1 MEEKKKKPK
10 KVRLSE
16 EAISEAIWS
25 EAETIN
31 GIPISAEEI
40 LVILRSEII
49 DISKKIA
56 KSKRQKSKK
65 FWNANLF
72 KSRDEHPLIEVLYDY
87 FQVAKQ
93 IDSIPS
99 FGEYYDYGKFGRHL
113 FPPAIFVDKGALVK
127 ETWSV
132 DLADS
137 VFMIFQIWN
146 TERKKEERL
155 RIKREQTLD
164 LGKNLRVEEE
174 CLRLIEHH
182 KSKTRTADH
191 NIELM
196 EEMIAV
202 YQKLGSLA
210 KLEQALGTEVSRESF
225 RHLVRVPSE
234 LRELVNNGK
243 LSSDPIIA
251 TEIAIHATDYFEWDQ
266 EESGIKDVI
275 SLAKDMAKTFK
286 DQLSLRREF
295 FTTKDDYSKPV
306 TSSKTSELKEI
317 FEEWPVKESKYEWER
332 GDRTQNQYRF
342 IVFYS
347 KVIGAVRFV
356 RRWEYEKGRRIS
368 FAWASQ
374 MIDEI
379 KQSRNVKEFLQ
390 EHQDEFND

>member
-31 GIPISAEEI
+31 GIPISAEEK

-56 KSKRQKSKK
+56 KSKRQRSKN

-72 KSRDEHPLIEVLYDY
+72 KSRDEHALIEVLSDY

-99 FGEYYDYGKFGRHL
+99 FSKYYDYGKFGRHN
-113 FPPAIFVDKGALVK
+113 FPPAMFVDKGGLVK
-127 ETWSV
+127 EIWSM

-243 LSSDPIIA
+243 LISDPILA
-251 TEIAIHATDYFEWDQ
+251 TDIAIHATDYFEWDQ

-286 DQLSLRREF
+286 DHLSLRREF
-295 FTTKDDYSKPV
+295 FVTKDDYSKPV

-347 KVIGAVRFV
+347 KVIDAVRFV

-368 FAWASQ
+368 FIWASQ

-379 KQSRNVKEFLQ
+379 KQSGNVKEFLQ
-390 EHQDEFND
+390 EHQNEFND

>member
-16 EAISEAIWS
+16 EAISEAMWS

-31 GIPISAEEI
+31 GIPISAEEK

-56 KSKRQKSKK
+56 KSKRQRSKK

-99 FGEYYDYGKFGRHL
+99 FSKYYDYGKFGGHN
-113 FPPAIFVDKGALVK
+113 FPPAMFVDKGGLVK
-127 ETWSV
+127 EIWSM

-146 TERKKEERL
+146 TERKKEELL

-243 LSSDPIIA
+243 LSSDPILA
-251 TEIAIHATDYFEWDQ
+251 TDIAIHATDYFEWDQ
-266 EESGIKDVI
+266 EMELKEDVI
-275 SLAKDMAKTFK
+275 SLAKDIAKTFK
-286 DQLSLRREF
+286 ENLDLRREYF
-295 FTTKDDYSKPV
+295 LTKDDYSKPV

-317 FEEWPVKESKYEWER
+317 FEDWPVKESKYPWKQ
-332 GDRTQNQYRF
+332 GDRTQKQYRF

-368 FAWASQ
+368 NALASQ

-379 KQSRNVKEFLQ
+379 KQNGNVKEFLQ
-390 EHQDEFND
+390 EHQNEFND

>member
-16 EAISEAIWS
+16 EAISEAMWS

-31 GIPISAEEI
+31 GIPISAEEK

-56 KSKRQKSKK
+56 KSKRQRSKK

-99 FGEYYDYGKFGRHL
+99 FSKYYDYGKFGRHN
-113 FPPAIFVDKGALVK
+113 FPPAMFVDKGGLVK
-127 ETWSV
+127 EIWSM

-243 LSSDPIIA
+243 LISDPILA
-251 TEIAIHATDYFEWDQ
+251 TDIAIHATDCFNWDQ
-266 EESGIKDVI
+266 EESKIQDVI
-275 SLAKDMAKTFK
+275 SLAKDIAKTFK
-286 DQLSLRREF
+286 ENLDLRREYF
-295 FTTKDDYSKPV
+295 LTKDDYSKPV

-317 FEEWPVKESKYEWER
+317 FDDWPVKESKYEWER

-379 KQSRNVKEFLQ
+379 KQNGNVKEFLQ
-390 EHQDEFND
+390 EHQNEFND

>member
-16 EAISEAIWS
+16 EAISEAMWS

-31 GIPISAEEI
+31 GIPISAEEK

-56 KSKRQKSKK
+56 KSKRQRSKK

-99 FGEYYDYGKFGRHL
+99 FSKYYDYGKFGRHN
-113 FPPAIFVDKGALVK
+113 FPPAMFVDKGGLVK
-127 ETWSV
+127 EIWSM

-243 LSSDPIIA
+243 LSSDPILA
-251 TEIAIHATDYFEWDQ
+251 TDIAIHATDYFEWDQ
-266 EESGIKDVI
+266 EMELKEDVI
-275 SLAKDMAKTFK
+275 SLAKDIAKTFK
-286 DQLSLRREF
+286 ENLDLRREYF
-295 FTTKDDYSKPV
+295 LTKDDYSKPV

-317 FEEWPVKESKYEWER
+317 FDDWPVKESKYEWER

-368 FAWASQ
+368 NALASQ

-379 KQSRNVKEFLQ
+379 KQSGNVKEFLQ
-390 EHQDEFND
+390 EHQNEFND

>member
-1 MEEKKKKPK
+1 MEKN
-10 KVRLSE
+10 
-16 EAISEAIWS
+16 I
-25 EAETIN
+25 
-31 GIPISAEEI
+31 AEEYLI
-40 LVILRSEII
+40 NLRSEII
-49 DISKKIA
+49 DTSKKIA
-56 KSKRQKSKK
+56 KSKRQISKN

-72 KSRDEHPLIEVLYDY
+72 KSRDGRALIEVLCDY

-99 FGEYYDYGKFGRHL
+99 FGEYYNYGKFGRHH
-113 FPPAIFVDKGALVK
+113 FPPAIFVDKGSLVK
-127 ETWSV
+127 EIWSM

-146 TERKKEERL
+146 TERKKEEHL
-155 RIKREQTLD
+155 KIKRKQTLD

-174 CLRLIEHH
+174 CLKLVKRHN
-182 KSKTRTADH
+182 SKTRTADH

-202 YQKLGSLA
+202 YQKLGSL
-210 KLEQALGTEVSRESF
+210 KTLELKIGVPDLRESF

-243 LSSDPIIA
+243 LSSDPILA
-251 TEIAIHATDYFEWDQ
+251 TEIAIHATDYFKWDQ

-286 DQLSLRREF
+286 ANLSLRREF

-306 TSSKTSELKEI
+306 SSSKTSELKEI

-347 KVIGAVRFV
+347 KVIDAVRFV

-368 FAWASQ
+368 FALASQ

-379 KQSRNVKEFLQ
+379 KKNGNVKEFLQ
-390 EHQDEFND
+390 EHENEFND

>member
-31 GIPISAEEI
+31 GIPISAEEK

-56 KSKRQKSKK
+56 KSKRQRSKN

-72 KSRDEHPLIEVLYDY
+72 KSRDEYALIEVLYDY

-99 FGEYYDYGKFGRHL
+99 FSKYYDYGKFGRHN
-113 FPPAIFVDKGALVK
+113 FPPAMFVDKGGLVK
-127 ETWSV
+127 EIWSM

-243 LSSDPIIA
+243 LISDPILA
-251 TEIAIHATDYFEWDQ
+251 TDIAIHATDYFEWDQ

-286 DQLSLRREF
+286 DHLSLRREF
-295 FTTKDDYSKPV
+295 FVTKDDYSKPV

-317 FEEWPVKESKYEWER
+317 FDDWPVKESKYEWER

-368 FAWASQ
+368 FALASQ

-379 KQSRNVKEFLQ
+379 KQNGNVKEFLQ
-390 EHQDEFND
+390 EHQNEFND

>member
-40 LVILRSEII
+40 LMLIHGEII
-49 DISKKIA
+49 VFSRGINKRNLESFKNSVLL
-56 KSKRQKSKK
+56 KSIDGHI
-65 FWNANLF
+65 F
-72 KSRDEHPLIEVLYDY
+72 IEVLFNY
-87 FQVAKQ
+87 FQVAKKKGF
-93 IDSIPS
+93 IPS
-99 FGEYYDYGKFGRHL
+99 LGEYDESEDAKFGRHC
-113 FPPAIFVDKGALVK
+113 FPPAMSADKGVLVK

-132 DLADS
+132 DLANNVS
-137 VFMIFQIWN
+137 MIWYDWN
-146 TERKKEERL
+146 QNHTKKTE
-155 RIKREQTLD
+155 

-174 CLRLIEHH
+174 CLILVKHH

-210 KLEQALGTEVSRESF
+210 KLEQALGTKVSRESF

-286 DQLSLRREF
+286 ANLSLRREF

-306 TSSKTSELKEI
+306 TSSKTSEKKEI
-317 FEEWPVKESKYEWER
+317 FDDWPVKESKYEWKR

-347 KVIGAVRFV
+347 KVIDAVRFV

-368 FAWASQ
+368 FALASQ

-379 KQSRNVKEFLQ
+379 KKNGNVKEFLQ
-390 EHQDEFND
+390 EYQDEFND

>member
-1 MEEKKKKPK
+1 M
-10 KVRLSE
+10 
-16 EAISEAIWS
+16 
-25 EAETIN
+25 
-31 GIPISAEEI
+31 
-40 LVILRSEII
+40 
-49 DISKKIA
+49 
-56 KSKRQKSKK
+56 
-65 FWNANLF
+65 
-72 KSRDEHPLIEVLYDY
+72 
-87 FQVAKQ
+87 
-93 IDSIPS
+93 
-99 FGEYYDYGKFGRHL
+99 
-113 FPPAIFVDKGALVK
+113 FVDKGGLVK
-127 ETWSV
+127 EIWSV

-155 RIKREQTLD
+155 RIKR
-164 LGKNLRVEEE
+164 KNLQVEEE

-196 EEMIAV
+196 EEMIAA

-225 RHLVRVPSE
+225 RHLVRVPPE
-234 LRELVNNGK
+234 LKELVDNGK

-266 EESGIKDVI
+266 EEYGLKDVI

-286 DQLSLRREF
+286 ANLSLRREF

-306 TSSKTSELKEI
+306 SSSKTSELKEI

-347 KVIGAVRFV
+347 KVIDAVRFV

-368 FAWASQ
+368 FALASQ

-379 KQSRNVKEFLQ
+379 KQNGNVKEFLQ
-390 EHQDEFND
+390 EHQNEFNY

>member
-16 EAISEAIWS
+16 EAISEAMWS

-31 GIPISAEEI
+31 GIPISAEEK

-56 KSKRQKSKK
+56 KSKRQRSKK

-72 KSRDEHPLIEVLYDY
+72 KSRDEYPLIEVLYDY

-99 FGEYYDYGKFGRHL
+99 FSKYYDYGKFGRHN
-113 FPPAIFVDKGALVK
+113 FPPAMFVDKGGLVK
-127 ETWSV
+127 EIWSV

-155 RIKREQTLD
+155 RIKR
-164 LGKNLRVEEE
+164 KNLQVEEE

-196 EEMIAV
+196 EEMIAA

-225 RHLVRVPSE
+225 RHLVRVPPE
-234 LRELVNNGK
+234 LKELVDNGK

-266 EESGIKDVI
+266 EEYGIKDVI

-286 DQLSLRREF
+286 AQPSLRREF

-306 TSSKTSELKEI
+306 TNSKTSELKEI

-368 FAWASQ
+368 FALASQ

-379 KQSRNVKEFLQ
+379 KQNGNVKEFLQ
-390 EHQDEFND
+390 EHQDKFND